1 MDLGTQIPKNPLELV
16 ETEVDFPLNI
26 SVIKAHLI
34 DIVLCDLQNQTKI
47 IQFCSLKPK
56 FKYYVLLIMI

>member
-16 ETEVDFPLNI
+16 ETEVDSPLKI
-26 SVIKAHLI
+26 FVIKAHLI

-56 FKYYVLLIMI
+56 FKNYVLFIMI